1 MQATVNGLNL
11 RKTAKEIAA
20 FVGGKLTGDGSLVI
34 DGVSGLAEAGP
45 TDLSFLGNPKYAA
58 QAVASK
64 AGCILVPD
72 AAQAAAGTFGEGRNL
87 IFVPD
92 PQFAFAQVLSLIDS
106 LRPRPAAGID
116 PKASVHPQ
124 AKIGQNVSVG
134 PFTVVEKDAVIGDDS
149 IISAQVYIGENTRLG
164 SGCKIYAQVVIRE
177 NCVIGDRVILQPGC
191 VIGGD
196 GYGFSPDKKTGRFLK
211 IPQLGN
217 VVLGD
222 DVEVQAGSV
231 IDRGTVGSTV
241 IGAGTK
247 IDNLVQIAHNVKVGR
262 NCLLVS
268 QVGVAG
274 STELGDNVV
283 LGGQVGV
290 VGHIKVGAGAQV
302 GAQSGLM
309 SDVEPGK
316 IMFGSPARPHREAF
330 KLQALYG
337 RLPELFD
344 AVKKIQKKL
353 GPEA

>member
-1 MQATVNGLNL
+1 MPVTLNGLNV
-11 RKTAKEIAA
+11 RKTTKEIAA
-20 FVGGKLTGDGSLVI
+20 VVGGTLSGDESFVI

-58 QAVASK
+58 QAVTSK
-64 AGCILVPD
+64 AGCILVPA

-92 PQFAFAQVLSLIDS
+92 PQFAFAQILSLIDS
-106 LRPRPAAGID
+106 LQPKPAPGVD

-124 AKIGQNVSVG
+124 AKLGKNVSVG
-134 PFTVVEKDAVIGDDS
+134 PFAVIEKNAEIGDDT
-149 IISAQVYIGENTRLG
+149 IISAQTFIGENTRLG
-164 SGCKIYAQVVIRE
+164 SGCKIYPQVVIRE
-177 NCVIGDRVILQPGC
+177 NCVIGNRVILQPGC

-231 IDRGTVGSTV
+231 IDRGTTGSTV

-262 NCLLVS
+262 DCLLVS

-274 STELGDNVV
+274 STELGNNVV

-290 VGHIKVGAGAQV
+290 VGHIKIGDGVQV

-316 IMFGSPARPHREAF
+316 VMFGSPARAHRESF

-337 RLPELFD
+337 KLPELFD
-344 AVKKIQKKL
+344 AVKKMQKKL
-353 GPEA
+353 GPQA

>member
-1 MQATVNGLNL
+1 
-11 RKTAKEIAA
+11 
-20 FVGGKLTGDGSLVI
+20 
-34 DGVSGLAEAGP
+34 LADAGP

-64 AGCILVPD
+64 AGCILVPA
-72 AAQAAAGTFGEGRNL
+72 AAQGSADFAGRNL
-87 IFVPD
+87 IYVQD
-92 PQFAFAQVLSLIDS
+92 PQFAFAQILSLIDS
-106 LRPRPAAGID
+106 MQPKPAAGVD
-116 PKASVHPQ
+116 PKASVHPD
-124 AKIGQNVSVG
+124 AKIGKNVSIG
-134 PFTVVEKDAVIGDDS
+134 AFTVIEKNAVVGDDS
-149 IISAQVYIGENTRLG
+149 VISAQVFIGENTKVG
-164 SGCKIYAQVVIRE
+164 SGCKIHPQVVIRE
-177 NCVIGDRVILQPGC
+177 NCVVGQRVILQPGV

-231 IDRGTVGSTV
+231 IDRATTGSTV
-241 IGAGTK
+241 VGAGTK

-274 STELGDNVV
+274 STELGNNVV
-283 LGGQVGV
+283 LGGQVGL
-290 VGHIKVGAGAQV
+290 VGHIKVGDGVQV

-316 IMFGSPARPHREAF
+316 VLFGSPARPHREAF

-337 RLPELFD
+337 KLPELFD

-353 GPEA
+353 GMEG